1 MELKPSFAEPRAWL
15 AQLTA
20 GNYQAAAMMVQD
32 AERQMQTQWGWQSG
46 QGEGANESLY
56 GSAYMTGGDGTVYVD
71 GGDGTVYVTEGDPT
85 AYANGRVDTA
95 TYANGRTDTTALAN
109 GRADTTALA
118 EGQTAN

>member
-1 MELKPSFAEPRAWL
+1 
-15 AQLTA
+15 
-20 GNYQAAAMMVQD
+20 MMVQD

-56 GSAYMTGGDGTVYVD
+56 GSAYMT